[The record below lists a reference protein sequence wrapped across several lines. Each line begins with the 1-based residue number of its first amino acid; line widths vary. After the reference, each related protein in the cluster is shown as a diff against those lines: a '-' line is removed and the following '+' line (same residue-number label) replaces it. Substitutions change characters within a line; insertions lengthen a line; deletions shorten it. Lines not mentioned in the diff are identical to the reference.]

1 MPPMP
6 SLARGL
12 SVVCALALVT
22 GLVTATAL
30 SAHPSAAT
38 NADCGHFDHS
48 KIKCRA
54 GHGSRAAP
62 TPSHRH
68 WPAFTGIRWQV
79 VANDDRGESVTGTR
93 WADELLGRNG
103 SDTIRGGGSSDVI
116 WGDSNAYL
124 NGPGQHD
131 VLDGG
136 AGDDWIYASHGSNT
150 IAGGPGSDH
159 ITAAF
164 GHGTIDCGSGY
175 DVVAAKRT
183 YKVRNCERRVHH
195 IN

>member
-1 MPPMP
+1 MSPMHGP
-6 SLARGL
+6 GRRF
-12 SVVCALALVT
+12 ALLFALVLVA
-22 GLVTATAL
+22 GLGAATAL
-30 SAHPSAAT
+30 QARPSGAT
-38 NADCGHFDHS
+38 NGDCGHFDRS

-62 TPSHRH
+62 TPTHRH

-79 VANDDRGESVTGTR
+79 IANSDRGEYVSATR

-116 WGDSNAYL
+116 WGDSNPYF
-124 NGPGQHD
+124 NGTGQHD

-136 AGDDWIYASHGSNT
+136 AGNDWIYASHGSNMIT
-150 IAGGPGSDH
+150 GGPGNDH
-159 ITAAF
+159 ILAAF

-175 DVVAAKRT
+175 DTVAAKRT

-195 IN
+195 IS

>member
-1 MPPMP
+1 MP
-6 SLARGL
+6 SMRRGARRLSLAFAFVLVG
-12 SVVCALALVT
+12 ALA
-22 GLVTATAL
+22 TAAAL
-30 SAHPSAAT
+30 SARPFAAT

-48 KIKCRA
+48 RIKCRA

-62 TPSHRH
+62 TPSHRR
-68 WPAFTGIRWQV
+68 WPSFTGIRWQV
-79 VANDDRGESVTGTR
+79 IANSDRGESVSATR

-103 SDTIRGGGSSDVI
+103 SDTIRGGGSNDVI
-116 WGDSNAYL
+116 WGDSNPTF

-150 IAGGPGSDH
+150 ISGGAGNDH
-159 ITAAF
+159 ITAAY

-175 DVVAAKRT
+175 DIVAAKRT
-183 YKVRNCERRVHH
+183 YNVRNCERRVHH
-195 IN
+195 VT